1 MLYNRHHCDL
11 PLFTPFTHFLH
22 ICRLNAVTVPAPSCQ
37 NMSSTRCRVFPCSV
51 TNFHPLR
58 QNIMYCLQCDCNE
71 QLYLQLSTCE
81 AGNLMLVTPD
91 SSEPSLFA
99 PTIHFKS
106 TSRKQ

>member
-22 ICRLNAVTVPAPSCQ
+22 ICRLNAVTVPAPSSCQ
-37 NMSSTRCRVFPCSV
+37 NMASTRSTLMFPCSV
-51 TNFHPLR
+51 TNFHPL
-58 QNIMYCLQCDCNE
+58 MFCLRCDCNQ
-71 QLYLQLSTCE
+71 QLDLQMSTCE
-81 AGNLMLVTPD
+81 AGNLMLVTLD

-106 TSRKQ
+106 TSREQ